1 MQYSCTYVYT
11 YVYACNSSVRESMVL
26 YGGNRLYMLSEGT
39 DVCNVKAEKK
49 VTIVTLRESWQL
61 NN

>member
-1 MQYSCTYVYT
+1 
-11 YVYACNSSVRESMVL
+11 MVL